1 VDGQVG
7 LALRSRDRVR
17 CYNSTRQ
24 VRLIQPQRL
33 RFFDVLRNKMKW
45 GER

>member
-1 VDGQVG
+1 M
-7 LALRSRDRVR
+7 ALRSMDRIR
-17 CYNSTRQ
+17 CTQSPHR
-24 VRLIQPQRL
+24 VHLIQPRRL